1 MKNAKIFLIPVL
13 MIFLLSAVSFVS
25 AANSVTISLFYDS
38 TGSNSLTITEGD
50 EFGIALSAD
59 SIFENSMTIK
69 LNLLNSNKD
78 VVANLLD
85 VYTSADSYFKHLTIG
100 KTIYSTVGDYILK
113 AEVIGASGNSAV
125 DELILK
131 VTSSASP
138 INKFPVITSTPI
150 TSINEGQSYVYQ
162 VIATDSDGDVLTY
175 SLTQAPNWLSINS
188 GTGRITGTAPN
199 VNADTAYSVTIRVSD
214 GKGGIATQSFSLTV
228 KDITIIPPVNS
239 APVIISTPL
248 LSMYEGN
255 MYIYDV
261 IATDA
266 DRDTLTYSL
275 TQAPSWLSINSLT
288 GRISGLTPQVN
299 ADTSYPI
306 TIRVSDGKG
315 GIATQTYTFIVRND
329 IYQGNHD
336 PRIMSNPVLQVN
348 EGEAYAYRVNAIDID
363 GDVLIYSLTTAPSWL
378 KMDLGLISG
387 IAPYVNVDTDYQIII
402 RISDGKNGVAI
413 QSYILKVKNVVPTP
427 PADTTP
433 PILTVISPVNG
444 QTYTLNQISL
454 EFTTNEDITSAWYVL
469 DNSGNSQIN
478 RAPNSYRHFIDSTQS
493 LSNGEHTITF
503 YARDL
508 AQNLGQTS
516 KITFYVN
523 VISPPANNAPVII
536 STPITS
542 INEGQSYV
550 YQVIATDADGDV
562 LTYSL
567 TQAPNWLS
575 INSGTGRITGTAPN
589 VNADTT
595 YPISIRV
602 SDGKGGN
609 VLQSF
614 VLTVF
619 DIPVI
624 PPTNSA
630 PIITSTPITSINEGQ
645 SYVYQ
650 VIATDAD
657 GDVLTYSLTQNP
669 SWLTINS
676 GTGRITGTA
685 PQVNA
690 DTAYSVTIRVSD
702 GRGGNVLQSYSLTVI
717 NIPSTPTTPGG
728 SGTSTNKKSG
738 VKYLVDKK
746 GQDKYLSQFEFESE
760 KEEQKIIL
768 INKQQNLSS
777 QIFWIGIVA
786 TGILIIFV
794 FVIILSRRGR

>member
-1 MKNAKIFLIPVL
+1 
-13 MIFLLSAVSFVS
+13 
-25 AANSVTISLFYDS
+25 
-38 TGSNSLTITEGD
+38 
-50 EFGIALSAD
+50 
-59 SIFENSMTIK
+59 
-69 LNLLNSNKD
+69 
-78 VVANLLD
+78 
-85 VYTSADSYFKHLTIG
+85 
-100 KTIYSTVGDYILK
+100 
-113 AEVIGASGNSAV
+113 
-125 DELILK
+125 
-131 VTSSASP
+131 
-138 INKFPVITSTPI
+138 
-150 TSINEGQSYVYQ
+150 
-162 VIATDSDGDVLTY
+162 
-175 SLTQAPNWLSINS
+175 
-188 GTGRITGTAPN
+188 
-199 VNADTAYSVTIRVSD
+199 
-214 GKGGIATQSFSLTV
+214 
-228 KDITIIPPVNS
+228 
-239 APVIISTPL
+239 
-248 LSMYEGN
+248 
-255 MYIYDV
+255 
-261 IATDA
+261 
-266 DRDTLTYSL
+266 
-275 TQAPSWLSINSLT
+275 
-288 GRISGLTPQVN
+288 
-299 ADTSYPI
+299 
-306 TIRVSDGKG
+306 
-315 GIATQTYTFIVRND
+315 
-329 IYQGNHD
+329 
-336 PRIMSNPVLQVN
+336 MSNPVLQVN

-567 TQAPNWLS
+567 TQ
-575 INSGTGRITGTAPN
+575 
-589 VNADTT
+589 
-595 YPISIRV
+595 
-602 SDGKGGN
+602 
-609 VLQSF
+609 
-614 VLTVF
+614 
-619 DIPVI
+619 
-624 PPTNSA
+624 
-630 PIITSTPITSINEGQ
+630 
-645 SYVYQ
+645 
-650 VIATDAD
+650 
-657 GDVLTYSLTQNP
+657 NP